1 MLCFIVFLTVILYLS
16 AHTYLAIISGAAGLV
31 LLGVKSMEII
41 QLSRVEERDFIGQR
55 CLVIKN
61 VGKGKTGVVRVYD
74 RTGRLGQELWS
85 AEAKCTIPEAV
96 EAEVEAM
103 RSIVLL
109 IKPKEGRRVD
119 NAYCTT

>member
-1 MLCFIVFLTVILYLS
+1 
-16 AHTYLAIISGAAGLV
+16 
-31 LLGVKSMEII
+31 MEII

-85 AEAKCTIPEAV
+85 AEAKCTIPEGE
-96 EAEVEAM
+96 EAEIEAM